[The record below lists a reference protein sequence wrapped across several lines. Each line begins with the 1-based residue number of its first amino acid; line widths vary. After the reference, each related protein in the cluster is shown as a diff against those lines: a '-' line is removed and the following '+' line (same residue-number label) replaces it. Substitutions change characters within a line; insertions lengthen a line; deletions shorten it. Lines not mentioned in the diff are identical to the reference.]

1 MNLETYAYSIVG
13 FKRYKFISI
22 GKKQIVKLVQFKPTT
37 EKNIVNLG
45 FGDQLPNGNIDDKS
59 ISDNG
64 DILKVFATVIRI
76 AYDFSTRFPSLK
88 IIFTGST
95 PERTNLYNRI
105 LRMYYTE
112 FSKDFFITAFIEK
125 RETIFEV
132 DFDPENSIGY
142 TAFLIKRKS

>member
-105 LRMYYTE
+105 LRMYYAE